1 MFGATLKTDFKN
13 SYGYEMIKVD
23 LKPAGATVKRAVLW
37 HYDTKFNETKGQL
50 YGI

>member
-1 MFGATLKTDFKN
+1 MFGATLKTDYKN